1 MIRKD
6 ADNDHKGIM
15 ERLFGAC
22 GPGFWILWFRVFG
35 FYVLGPWVQ
44 GLYCNHKSLGLGLGS
59 ATLASVKQL
68 KISDLLD
75 PEPATSDL
83 LALDPKPNPTIGP

>member
-1 MIRKD
+1 MIIR
-6 ADNDHKGIM
+6 G
-15 ERLFGAC
+15 
-22 GPGFWILWFRVFG
+22 LWSAYLGLAVQDFG
-35 FYVLGPWVQ
+35 FCGFGSSGFTFWGLGFQ